1 MKLIFQVLHINE
13 YFRLDEPAPAM
24 TAVDTRKCLKSRN
37 ISLASVTNIPAQMLS
52 FDEKDLGGHVELGD
66 EFELTITKVNNKE
79 TLWKIE

>member
-1 MKLIFQVLHINE
+1 M
-13 YFRLDEPAPAM
+13 
-24 TAVDTRKCLKSRN
+24 
-37 ISLASVTNIPAQMLS
+37 ASVTNIPAQMLS